1 MFNVPSMIAFLIS
14 YLITIP
20 YKEMLYISILYKQ
33 ITSTENDRL
42 YASQLGQAIT
52 LPFPNPLY
60 KRLI

>member
-1 MFNVPSMIAFLIS
+1 
-14 YLITIP
+14 
-20 YKEMLYISILYKQ
+20 MLYISILYKQ

-60 KRLI
+60 KRLIWDVRIQSSMQERVYL